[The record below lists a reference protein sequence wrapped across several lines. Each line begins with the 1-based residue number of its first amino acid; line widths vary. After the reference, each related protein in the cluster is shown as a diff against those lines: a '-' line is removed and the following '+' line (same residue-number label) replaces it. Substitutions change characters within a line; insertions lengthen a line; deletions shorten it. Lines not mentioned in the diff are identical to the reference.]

1 MEFIVETRIEFDV
14 DKLAEIVIEDL
25 YNDFECGHYEEEWKC
40 LTPDQQEELIKAIV
54 ERVVEIVK
62 EGE

>member
-1 MEFIVETRIEFDV
+1 MEFEIKQKVEFDV

-25 YNDFECGHYEEEWKC
+25 YNDLECGHYEEEWKC
-40 LTPDQQEELIKAIV
+40 LTLDQQEELIKAIV
-54 ERVVEIVK
+54 EKVVEIVK